1 MLAPSPRPEF
11 LGALSLATVFRRKFD
26 NFDFVWLRCWDQHFS
41 LRFPQKFKFNLQS
54 WNFPTVTFYVWLEY
68 ASKLLRYSV
77 ASWQFS
83 KLLYFKIIRLPAI
96 NIKRDSRKIL
106 NIQSKFPKII
116 VFDFISKL
124 FGCLQL
130 ASKHQAWQSEDLE
143 CQVKISKTNEF
154 RFYFKVFWL
163 PKTGIQT
170 KGVTVRKSWRCNQ
183 GFQSWF
189 IIFCFKIMQLST
201 SSIET

>member
-106 NIQSKFPKII
+106 NIQLNFPKVI
-116 VFDFISKL
+116 VFF
-124 FGCLQL
+124 C
-130 ASKHQAWQSEDLE
+130 
-143 CQVKISKTNEF
+143 
-154 RFYFKVFWL
+154 FW
-163 PKTGIQT
+163 
-170 KGVTVRKSWRCNQ
+170 
-183 GFQSWF
+183 
-189 IIFCFKIMQLST
+189 FCFKIVRLST
-201 SSIET
+201 ISIQTSSVTVGRSWMSS